1 MCVCVWP
8 ITKHILLKFI
18 PVKHNMTDFKSK
30 AILKCIG
37 IIINRTISGLQKI
50 EFSKAL

>member
-1 MCVCVWP
+1 MIYIKP

-18 PVKHNMTDFKSK
+18 PVKHNMVDINSK

-37 IIINRTISGLQKI
+37 IIINRTILGLQKNRT
-50 EFSKAL
+50 